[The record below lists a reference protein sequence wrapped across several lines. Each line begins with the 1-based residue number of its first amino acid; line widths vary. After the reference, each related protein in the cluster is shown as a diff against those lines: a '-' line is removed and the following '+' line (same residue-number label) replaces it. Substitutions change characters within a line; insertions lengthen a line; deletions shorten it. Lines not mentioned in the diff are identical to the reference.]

1 MFSAASWTD
10 SRPKRHLVRSDT
22 DRRLIEAIGRAHEF
36 RDTIFSADH
45 TTGGTRMST
54 TLSQRPQLRHLTAQ
68 LEELRQKGTYFKLRV
83 LEDEQ
88 GPVCTYDG
96 KRVINLASNNYLGLA
111 AHPKLVEA
119 AIEATRKYGVGSGA
133 VRTIAGTMSIH
144 MELEE
149 KIARFKNVE
158 ACVVFQSGF
167 AANAG
172 TVSAI
177 LGKEDFILSDE
188 LNHASI
194 IDGARLSRAKVKV
207 FRHKDIAHA
216 EELLREVENEPGHK
230 LLITDGVFSMDGD
243 IGPVD
248 KLAALA
254 EKYGAIMMVDDA
266 HASGVLG
273 RNGRG
278 SIDHFGCHGRVDVQV
293 GTLSKAIGALGG
305 YVCGSRDLI
314 DYLYHR
320 ARPFLFSTS
329 HPPSVAATC
338 IAAFDLL
345 EQEPERIERLW
356 DNTRYF
362 KRELGGAGFD
372 IGGTTTPA
380 SETPITPIII
390 GDGRAAMEFSR
401 ALFEAGVMAT
411 GIAFPTVQEGKA
423 RIRTILTSEHTR
435 EQLDQALETIE
446 QVARKQGILG

>member
-1 MFSAASWTD
+1 MTTTAS
-10 SRPKRHLVRSDT
+10 
-22 DRRLIEAIGRAHEF
+22 
-36 RDTIFSADH
+36 
-45 TTGGTRMST
+45 
-54 TLSQRPQLRHLTAQ
+54 RPQLSYLADQ
-68 LEELRQKGTYFKLRV
+68 MNELRQKGTHFNLRV

-88 GPVCTYDG
+88 APECTVDG
-96 KRVINLASNNYLGLA
+96 KHVINLASNNYLGLTT
-111 AHPKLVEA
+111 HPKLREA
-119 AIEATRKYGVGSGA
+119 ALEATRKYGVGSGA
-133 VRTIAGTMSIH
+133 VRTIAGTMKIH

-172 TVSAI
+172 TVSAV
-177 LGKEDFILSDE
+177 LGKEDFIISDQ

-194 IDGARLSRAKVKV
+194 IDGARLSRAKILV
-207 FRHKDIAHA
+207 FNHKDLAHA
-216 EELLREVENEPGHK
+216 EEQLAGVKDQPGRK

-243 IGPVD
+243 IGPLPGLCD
-248 KLAALA
+248 LA

-278 SIDHFGCHGRVDVQV
+278 TIDHFKQHGRVDIQV

-305 YVCGSRDLI
+305 YVCGTRDLI

-338 IAAFDLL
+338 IAAFDVL
-345 EQEPERIERLW
+345 EQEPERIDQLW
-356 DNTRYF
+356 ENTRF
-362 KRELGGAGFD
+362 WKKELGLLGFD
-372 IGGTTTPA
+372 IGGKTTPA

-390 GDGRAAMEFSR
+390 GEGGRTMEFSR
-401 ALFEAGVMAT
+401 ELFKEGVLGT
-411 GIAFPTVQEGKA
+411 GIAFPTVPEGKA
-423 RIRTILTSEHTR
+423 RIRLIVTSEHTPA
-435 EQLDQALETIE
+435 QLDRALETLE
-446 QVARKQGILG
+446 RVARRMKLLG

>member
-1 MFSAASWTD
+1 MASAT
-10 SRPKRHLVRSDT
+10 P
-22 DRRLIEAIGRAHEF
+22 
-36 RDTIFSADH
+36 
-45 TTGGTRMST
+45 
-54 TLSQRPQLRHLTAQ
+54 TLSSRPQLQFLTDA
-68 LEELRQKGTYFKLRV
+68 LDELRRKGTYFRLRV
-83 LEDEQ
+83 LDDMQ
-88 GPVCTYDG
+88 APVCTYDG
-96 KRVINLASNNYLGLA
+96 KQVINLASNNYLGLCED
-111 AHPKLVEA
+111 PRLREA
-119 AIEATRKYGVGSGA
+119 AIAATKQYGVGSGA
-133 VRTIAGTMSIH
+133 VRTIAGTMRIH

-167 AANAG
+167 TANAG
-172 TVSAI
+172 TVGSL
-177 LGKEDFILSDE
+177 LGKEDFIISDE

-194 IDGARLSRAKVKV
+194 IDGARLSRAKIKV
-207 FRHKDIAHA
+207 FRHKDVAHA
-216 EELLREVENEPGHK
+216 EELLREVENQPGRK
-230 LLITDGVFSMDGD
+230 LIITDGVFSMDGD

-248 KLAALA
+248 KLSALA

-278 SIDHFGCHGRVDVQV
+278 SIDHFGCHGHVDVQV

-338 IAAFDLL
+338 IAAFDIL

-356 DNTRYF
+356 SNTRYF
-362 KRELGGAGFD
+362 KQQLGAAGFD
-372 IGGTTTPA
+372 IGGKSTPA

-390 GDGRAAMEFSR
+390 GDGRTTMDFSR

-411 GIAFPTVQEGKA
+411 GIAFPTVPEGKA
-423 RIRTILTSEHTR
+423 RVRTIMTSEHTR
-435 EQLDQALETIE
+435 GQIDQALEIFATTG
-446 QVARKQGILG
+446 RKFGVLG